1 MAKTGKPRSRD
12 SQYGSAA
19 RWTSACKFSQLFR
32 TRRFRIFLAR
42 RKLAMRSRLI
52 LGQTVVLFCIIMITE
67 LRAQVSTSVT
77 YEYAKIAYPGA
88 ALTTVNG
95 LNNSNTIV
103 GSYFDSNDF
112 VHGFVYRQ
120 GKFTAVDFAGATATE
135 VLGINDDGDIVGVYQ
150 LPGGL
155 NFHGFL
161 RRNGAFTT
169 IDFPR
174 AQFGTT
180 AFAINRAGTIIGSYD
195 DAHGFTYSAG
205 KYRTLDAPQP
215 KGEPPNTQ
223 LNGINNLGWIAGQVL
238 TGGNWRGFWIVG
250 KDLDFLEPRGRA
262 DNQVTG
268 INGRGDIVGCH
279 NATAGFISFRVEKSE
294 VSETSEKHPVQEPL
308 ASCVTAI
315 NFARVV
321 VGNYFTIKQPYG
333 FLGVPALTLQ
343 VTSPAN
349 HSVHTNPVRIV
360 ASASGTNPMAQI
372 QIWANFKKIFQVKGG
387 KLDAKVRLPIG
398 ANVRLAIYAV
408 DFKGATTRI
417 VDTVAVY

>member
-1 MAKTGKPRSRD
+1 
-12 SQYGSAA
+12 
-19 RWTSACKFSQLFR
+19 
-32 TRRFRIFLAR
+32 
-42 RKLAMRSRLI
+42 MRSRLI
-52 LGQTVVLFCIIMITE
+52 RTQTLVFVCIT
-67 LRAQVSTSVT
+67 LSTGTRAQVSTSVA

-88 ALTTVNG
+88 TLTTVNG
-95 LNNSNTIV
+95 LNNSDTIV

-120 GKFTAVDFAGATATE
+120 GKFTAVNIAGATATE
-135 VLGINDDGDIVGVYQ
+135 VLGINDYGDIVGVYQ
-150 LPGGL
+150 LPGPL

-161 RRNGAFTT
+161 RHNGAFTT
-169 IDFPR
+169 IDSPQ

-195 DAHGFTYSAG
+195 NAHGFIYSAG
-205 KYRTLDAPQP
+205 KYRTLDAPQLQ
-215 KGEPPNTQ
+215 GEPPNTQ

-238 TGGNWRGFWIVG
+238 TGGNWRGFWIIG
-250 KDLDFLEPRGRA
+250 NDLDFLEPRGRA

-279 NATAGFISFRVEKSE
+279 DATAGFISFQVENSE
-294 VSETSEKHPVQEPL
+294 GSETSEKYPAQEGL

-321 VGNYFTIKQPYG
+321 VGNYFTVKQPYG

-343 VTSPAN
+343 VASPVN
-349 HSVHTNPVRIV
+349 HSVHTNPVHIV
-360 ASASGTNPMAQI
+360 ASASGNNPMAQI
-372 QIWANFKKIFQVKGG
+372 QIWANYKKVFQVKGG
-387 KLDAKVRLPIG
+387 ELD
-398 ANVRLAIYAV
+398 ANVRLPVGTNVRVAIYAI
-408 DFKGATTRI
+408 DSKGATTKV